1 VFTTSDSKAG
11 PALEL
16 GADEAVLSADAEQ
29 MAVQRGRF
37 DLIVDTASG
46 KHDPSPYLRALRRGG
61 TLVMLGLPE
70 RYEPEAM
77 ALLGRNLT
85 VSGSGGT
92 NRTRE
97 MLAFCA
103 EHGIVAD
110 VEVLPITEVGTAL
123 DRLSRNDVRWRFVL
137 DVAASTS

>member
-1 VFTTSDSKAG
+1 VTGRWCGARIRRRSVGPGSVVGVVGLGGLGHLAVKLAKAMGAEVAVFTTSGSKAG

-16 GADEAVLSADAEQ
+16 GADEVVLTSDAER
-29 MAVQRGRF
+29 MGAQRGRF

-46 KHDPSPYLRALRRGG
+46 QHDPSPYLRALRRGG

-85 VSGSGGT
+85 VSGS
-92 NRTRE
+92 
-97 MLAFCA
+97 
-103 EHGIVAD
+103 
-110 VEVLPITEVGTAL
+110 
-123 DRLSRNDVRWRFVL
+123 
-137 DVAASTS
+137 